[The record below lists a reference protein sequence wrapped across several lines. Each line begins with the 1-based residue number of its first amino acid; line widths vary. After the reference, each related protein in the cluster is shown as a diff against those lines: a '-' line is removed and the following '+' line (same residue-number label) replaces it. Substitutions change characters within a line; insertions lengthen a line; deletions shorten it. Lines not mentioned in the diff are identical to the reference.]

1 MLTAGLITLDLI
13 PAVVISLVVRFQKPP
28 VGSPLSSEMVAPH
41 LWTETRPVWHIN
53 EWRKLGS
60 R

>member
-13 PAVVISLVVRFQKPP
+13 TAVVISLVVGFQ
-28 VGSPLSSEMVAPH
+28 SCQSAHLSSEKVAPH
-41 LWTETRPVWHIN
+41 LWTETRSVWHIN